1 MSFKK
6 YRNHNE
12 SPEKSD
18 DACCE
23 MYVGNYPS
31 TFGEKDL
38 FRIFQGYDIVK
49 VRKLFKKDHK
59 VFAFVQFKSKESV
72 KKAVEELSDYDIQGR
87 KLKLHAMKGKKEN
100 NKRNFRNNTYNK
112 PLTKGSYES
121 LSLDRDEPPPL
132 GHDEPPPLGQ
142 DETPPLEHDGPPP
155 LEHDGPPPLE
165 HDGPPPLEHDGPP
178 PLEYDGPPPLE
189 YDKPPPLEHDGPP
202 PLEYVGPLPLE
213 RVSQRKLVFHQP
225 MNYRTRNSRPSPSE
239 SHYTPYYPQRLWH
252 DYVFP
257 TVVDPCL
264 AYRRKPLS
272 NTLSS
277 VSSNDG
283 YLAKDHFEERTLV
296 SIMNFPHGT
305 TRQDILQLFDLF
317 EPLDVEMIN
326 NAPILKR
333 PLCRSFLLMLCCLG
347 HMHGFA
353 SDLCVCD
360 PHLLQNVTL
369 CLPYLEHNLLQI
381 FSSTQALVLLPTL
394 EMAEAAVME
403 LDNTWFKK
411 CCIMVSI
418 VEKDK
423 YESWGLLEE
432 YKYSKGRMAKSFN
445 DKFAEMSLHH

>member
-121 LSLDRDEPPPL
+121 LSLD
-132 GHDEPPPLGQ
+132 H
-142 DETPPLEHDGPPP
+142 
-155 LEHDGPPPLE
+155 
-165 HDGPPPLEHDGPP
+165 
-178 PLEYDGPPPLE
+178 
-189 YDKPPPLEHDGPP
+189 
-202 PLEYVGPLPLE
+202 
-213 RVSQRKLVFHQP
+213 
-225 MNYRTRNSRPSPSE
+225 
-239 SHYTPYYPQRLWH
+239 
-252 DYVFP
+252 
-257 TVVDPCL
+257 
-264 AYRRKPLS
+264 
-272 NTLSS
+272 TLSS

-305 TRQDILQLFDLF
+305 TRVI
-317 EPLDVEMIN
+317 
-326 NAPILKR
+326 
-333 PLCRSFLLMLCCLG
+333 C
-347 HMHGFA
+347 
-353 SDLCVCD
+353 
-360 PHLLQNVTL
+360 QN
-369 CLPYLEHNLLQI
+369 E
-381 FSSTQALVLLPTL
+381 
-394 EMAEAAVME
+394 
-403 LDNTWFKK
+403 
-411 CCIMVSI
+411 
-418 VEKDK
+418 
-423 YESWGLLEE
+423 
-432 YKYSKGRMAKSFN
+432 
-445 DKFAEMSLHH
+445 